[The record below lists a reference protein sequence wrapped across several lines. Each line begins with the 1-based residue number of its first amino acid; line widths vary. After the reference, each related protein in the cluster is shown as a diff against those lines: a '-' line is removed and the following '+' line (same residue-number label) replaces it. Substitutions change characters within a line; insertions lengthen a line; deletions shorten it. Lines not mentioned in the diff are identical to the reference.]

1 MTRAARFKHITAL
14 ARRKQ
19 SVQHRNPRNTCL
31 SPGRDEALD
40 RQYPA
45 KDHVMDHDNQ
55 EVDDRKLSGDYGYD
69 LVHEIKTGGAG
80 AAARTRHAQ
89 HDLNRRATG
98 ETGSDGDYGYDEAHD
113 L

>member
-1 MTRAARFKHITAL
+1 MIPSSTLQAHHGACATQAVGTAS
-14 ARRKQ
+14 K
-19 SVQHRNPRNTCL
+19 SPQHL
-31 SPGRDEALD
+31 LIPGRDEALD